1 MNPYITIGTILFRLG
16 LFSGIGGLFSGLW
29 AKYIHGIKYSIAREN
44 IKNENEYN
52 KKTTESDE
60 DIKRKGRNQYS
71 NTGNTQNYSNKSFFD
86 LEDECRLLGLN
97 HRNVITLGDL
107 KHAQI
112 EKLRQWHPDVTKEN
126 KNLATEMCARINE
139 AHEKIS
145 NRIKS

>member
-1 MNPYITIGTILFRLG
+1 
-16 LFSGIGGLFSGLW
+16 
-29 AKYIHGIKYSIAREN
+29 
-44 IKNENEYN
+44 
-52 KKTTESDE
+52 
-60 DIKRKGRNQYS
+60 
-71 NTGNTQNYSNKSFFD
+71 
-86 LEDECRLLGLN
+86 
-97 HRNVITLGDL
+97 VITLGDL